1 VVAAYAFL
9 VWLLA
14 GLLTQGWWG
23 QLMLLG
29 VAVYL
34 MIELSNSNALM
45 RVRSRMVSCVFL
57 TLSCTSVAW
66 FSSYT
71 CGLLAL
77 CLVAA
82 LYILFHA
89 YQNTSAAGPVY
100 YAFLLLGIATIAFV
114 PLLYFIPLFWVLMT
128 SQLQLMSWR
137 TWLASL
143 FGLLTPYWL
152 CIPWLLFRQEGAL
165 IAAHFKGFGHLEHPF
180 DWSVVSACQIVTLLF
195 VVALLALAMVHFWHY
210 SFEEK
215 IRNRQI
221 FGFFFY
227 VSVFALLFLIVQ
239 PQHYYQLLRIV
250 LVSSSPLVAH
260 FFVHT
265 HTKATNILFW
275 SATAFSL
282 LLTISQLFFSQYQC
296 IFDAML

>member
-1 VVAAYAFL
+1 MVAAYAFL

-23 QLMLLG
+23 QLVLLG
-29 VAVYL
+29 IAVYL

-57 TLSCTSVAW
+57 TLSCTSIAW
-66 FSSYT
+66 FGSYS
-71 CGLLAL
+71 CGLLTL

-82 LYILFHA
+82 LHILFHS
-89 YQNTSAAGPVY
+89 YQNSSAAGTVY
-100 YAFLLLGIATIAFV
+100 YAFLLLGIATMGFVPLFYFV
-114 PLLYFIPLFWVLMT
+114 PLLWALMAT
-128 SQLQLMSWR
+128 QLQLMSWR

-143 FGLLTPYWL
+143 FGLLTPYWV
-152 CIPWLLFRQEGAL
+152 CIPWALFRQESAL
-165 IAAHFKGFGHLEHPF
+165 ITEHFNGFGHLENPF
-180 DWSVVSACQIVTLLF
+180 DWSVITVSQIVTILF
-195 VVALLALAMVHFWHY
+195 VVVLLALAMVHFWQY

-227 VSVFALLFLIVQ
+227 VSAFALLFLAVQ
-239 PQHYYQLLRIV
+239 PQHYHQLLCIV
-250 LVSSSPLVAH
+250 LVCGSPLVAH

-282 LLTISQLFFSQYQC
+282 LLTVCQLFHSQLLSLYNA
-296 IFDAML
+296 IF